1 MFSSLSRSHKY
12 ADAIS
17 CTLKSLAPDDCCMLK
32 YQIMFLFSIGSIEI
46 RMFLKIFS
54 SKGRKG
60 RQIEL
65 PKPRKT
71 SSCNLIKRVCLSVG
85 YILFMM

>member
-1 MFSSLSRSHKY
+1 
-12 ADAIS
+12 
-17 CTLKSLAPDDCCMLK
+17 MLK

-46 RMFLKIFS
+46 GMFLKIFS

-65 PKPRKT
+65 PSQERLQR
-71 SSCNLIKRVCLSVG
+71 CNLITRVCLSVG